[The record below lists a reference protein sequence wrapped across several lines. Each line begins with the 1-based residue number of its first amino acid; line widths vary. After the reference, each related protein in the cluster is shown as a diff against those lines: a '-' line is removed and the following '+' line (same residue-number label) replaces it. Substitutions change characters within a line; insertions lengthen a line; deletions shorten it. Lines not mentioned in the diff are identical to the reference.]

1 MKKWLTL
8 VLLGA
13 FLATAMVGCGKDKD
27 ADANGDGN
35 GDGNGEPAKT

>member
-13 FLATAMVGCGKDKD
+13 FMATAMVGCGKDK
-27 ADANGDGN
+27 
-35 GDGNGEPAKT
+35 NGEEDPDEPAAEEDA